1 MNVTKIALI
10 LISIGLSSN
19 SFAKEFEAELV
30 ALDSVKGTF
39 YIHSIEHFFSVPN
52 KDCPILIN
60 TSLHK
65 KFKVEGEPVEEGYYT
80 FYTAKEDICRSITLL

>member
-1 MNVTKIALI
+1 MNVIKIALI
-10 LISIGLSSN
+10 TISLGLSSN

-52 KDCPILIN
+52 KDCPVLVN
-60 TSLHK
+60 SALHK
-65 KFKVEGEPVEEGYYT
+65 RFKVEGKPIEEGYYT
-80 FYTAKEDICRSITLL
+80 FSNVKDEICRSITLL

>member
-1 MNVTKIALI
+1 MNVIKIALI
-10 LISIGLSSN
+10 TISLGLSSN

-52 KDCPILIN
+52 KDCPVLVN

-65 KFKVEGEPVEEGYYT
+65 TFKVEGKPVEEGYYT
-80 FYTAKEDICRSITLL
+80 FYGVKEELCRSINLL

>member
-10 LISIGLSSN
+10 TISLGLSFN
-19 SFAKEFEAELV
+19 AFAKEFEAELV

-52 KDCPILIN
+52 KDCPILVSK
-60 TSLHK
+60 SLHK
-65 KFKVEGEPVEEGYYT
+65 SFKVEGTPIEEGYYSFSNT
-80 FYTAKEDICRSITLL
+80 KEELCRTISLL